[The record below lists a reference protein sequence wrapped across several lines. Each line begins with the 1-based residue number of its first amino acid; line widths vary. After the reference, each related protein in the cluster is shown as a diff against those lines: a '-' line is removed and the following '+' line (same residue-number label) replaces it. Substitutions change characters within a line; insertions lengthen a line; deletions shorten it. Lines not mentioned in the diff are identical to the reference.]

1 MSSGLAAVTLLPR
14 HLLSLEREKSAGPVI
29 GVAHGEKPNLV
40 KKAVDLIGGM
50 RRFVKQGDRVCIKPN
65 ISFASNIGC
74 GATTSPAIARQVVQ
88 LCLDAGA
95 SKVILVDH
103 TIQDSNLC
111 IERSHIE
118 EAIIDSKKVS
128 LLTLNRER
136 QFAEIE
142 IPEGKELQSTK
153 IAKVIQKVD
162 TLINLPTAKSHSA
175 TGVSLGIK
183 NLMGLIWDRAYLHR
197 KNLHR
202 AIAELGT
209 VISPDLTIVDAT
221 KALTSGGPGGPGKT
235 VELNKVIVGTD
246 VVAVD
251 SYAVG
256 ITQWYNKSFTG
267 RSVKYIVEA
276 SQLGLGEI
284 DVDKMRIE
292 ESRV

>member
-1 MSSGLAAVTLLPR
+1 MSSGIAAVTLLPR
-14 HLLSLEREKSAGPVI
+14 HLLSLEKEQSAGPVL
-29 GVAHGEKPNLV
+29 GVAYGEKPNLV
-40 KKAVDLIGGM
+40 EKAIELIGGIQ
-50 RRFVKQGDRVCIKPN
+50 RFVKQGDRVCIKPN
-65 ISFASNIGC
+65 ISFAANIGC

-103 TIQDSNLC
+103 TIQDPNLC
-111 IERSHIE
+111 VERSQIE
-118 EAIIDSKKVS
+118 EAVTDRKKVS
-128 LLTLNRER
+128 LLTLNKER

-142 IPEGKELQSTK
+142 IPRGRELQSTK
-153 IAKVIQKVD
+153 IAKLIQSVD
-162 TLINLPTAKSHSA
+162 KLINLPTAKSHSA

-202 AIAELGT
+202 AVAELGT
-209 VISPDLTIVDAT
+209 VINPDLTVVDAT

-235 VELNKVIVGTD
+235 VELNRVIVGTD

-251 SYAVG
+251 SYTVG

-276 SQLGLGEI
+276 SELGLGEI
-284 DVDKMRIE
+284 DVGKMRIQE
-292 ESRV
+292 RRV